1 MVLSVHGLVYAQRKL
16 LLHLLRVTCGSPQMY
31 SYCQIPHVLHL
42 RSRSCKMSR
51 LSWSPLEDAALRRGV
66 LLYGEGSW
74 QAIVKDV
81 RLARRSNVAAKDRW
95 RILKR
100 QAGMSSFL
108 LRLFVSFFLHHFTFV
123 DDDAFCATLREPR
136 HTKKQKPMLIECCA
150 SGVCARV
157 SQILWLRLMSSLA
170 VSQLI

>member
-51 LSWSPLEDAALRRGV
+51 LSWSPLEDAALRQGV
-66 LLYGEGSW
+66 SLYGEGSW

-108 LRLFVSFFLHHFTFV
+108 LRLFVSFFCIISRSLMT
-123 DDDAFCATLREPR
+123 
-136 HTKKQKPMLIECCA
+136 MLSA
-150 SGVCARV
+150 PLLG
-157 SQILWLRLMSSLA
+157 SLA
-170 VSQLI
+170 ILKSKSPCSLNVVQAVYAQGYPKLCGSD